1 MKFLKRFMIRNQLNK
16 FMLLDEEC
24 FKINSKINK
33 WDIWPIIR
41 YNLSE
46 IILSEN
52 NIAAVNNKNYL
63 FKQNRGISFLLKKCS
78 SLFLSILSFRYF
90 FKQSDILV
98 INDQSTILPNSDV
111 NISETFLTYC
121 IRKSLLPNKSLCI
134 IDIKSSIKIPYVN
147 SINISELLS
156 LLKFFYIKIFYTRK
170 LKNLLNVIF
179 KKVKNY
185 YGIEINWA
193 SKIITQNIVH
203 QILLAKFISLFIF
216 LKNPKIIIYSDDG
229 RMRCVNKIANK
240 HNIKTIHYQH
250 GLLSSE
256 TINHRYAQKD
266 PFVEYRSDYFFAW
279 GDYRMQLYNDFYKCI
294 DVGNPYFNFMF
305 NRFKDDL
312 KNKSS
317 ITIISD
323 GNLTLNKLSELALA
337 LADHFSDKI
346 INYKLRYEEY
356 DKWINIYPLEF
367 SRVSNINV
375 IDTNDVPLYQYFNE
389 SDYVI
394 GTSSTALVEAIG
406 FAQVIVYKIGFYFE
420 IEDYIYD
427 NIVLSSKN
435 IKEIINK
442 IENNSLSVSSIK
454 LNNIFKTNSQK
465 NINDTIDKIL
475 SGEKI
480 T

>member
-193 SKIITQNIVH
+193 SK
-203 QILLAKFISLFIF
+203 
-216 LKNPKIIIYSDDG
+216 
-229 RMRCVNKIANK
+229 
-240 HNIKTIHYQH
+240 
-250 GLLSSE
+250 
-256 TINHRYAQKD
+256 
-266 PFVEYRSDYFFAW
+266 
-279 GDYRMQLYNDFYKCI
+279 
-294 DVGNPYFNFMF
+294 
-305 NRFKDDL
+305 
-312 KNKSS
+312 
-317 ITIISD
+317 
-323 GNLTLNKLSELALA
+323 
-337 LADHFSDKI
+337 
-346 INYKLRYEEY
+346 
-356 DKWINIYPLEF
+356 
-367 SRVSNINV
+367 
-375 IDTNDVPLYQYFNE
+375 
-389 SDYVI
+389 
-394 GTSSTALVEAIG
+394 
-406 FAQVIVYKIGFYFE
+406 
-420 IEDYIYD
+420 
-427 NIVLSSKN
+427 
-435 IKEIINK
+435 
-442 IENNSLSVSSIK
+442 
-454 LNNIFKTNSQK
+454 
-465 NINDTIDKIL
+465 
-475 SGEKI
+475 
-480 T
+480 

>member
-1 MKFLKRFMIRNQLNK
+1 MKFLKRFMIRDQLNK
-16 FMLLDEEC
+16 FMSLDEDC

-52 NIAAVNNKNYL
+52 NLAAVNNKNYL
-63 FKQNRGISFLLKKCS
+63 YKKKKGIKILLKKFIGLS
-78 SLFLSILSFRYF
+78 VSLLSFRNF
-90 FKQSDILV
+90 FGQSDILV
-98 INDQSTILPNSDV
+98 INDQNTMLPSSIINT
-111 NISETFLTYC
+111 NETFLTYC

-134 IDIKSSIKIPYVN
+134 ININTPIKIPKIN
-147 SINISELLS
+147 TINISNLLS
-156 LLKFFYIKIFYTRK
+156 LLRFFYIKIFYTNK
-170 LKNLLNVIF
+170 LKNLLSMIF
-179 KKVKNY
+179 KKVKKHY
-185 YGIEINWA
+185 DIDINWA

-203 QILLAKFISLFIF
+203 QILLAKFIRLFIF

-229 RMRCVNKIANK
+229 RMRCVNKIAK
-240 HNIKTIHYQH
+240 KYNIKTIHYQH
-250 GLLSSE
+250 AVLSSE
-256 TINHRYAQKD
+256 TINHRYAHKD

-356 DKWINIYPLEF
+356 DKWNNVYPIEF
-367 SRVSNINV
+367 SQINNINV

-394 GTSSTALVEAIG
+394 GTNSTALVEAIG
-406 FAQVIVYKIGFYFE
+406 FAQVIVYEIGFYFD

-427 NIVLSSKN
+427 NVVLSSKN
-435 IKEIINK
+435 IKETIDK
-442 IENNSLSVSSIK
+442 IESKSVSESGIK
-454 LNNIFKTNSQK
+454 LNNIFKANSKK
-465 NINDTIDKIL
+465 NINNAIDNII